1 MGGRAFVILDLASFR
16 HEIADVN
23 GRPGRQEDLHLKNLS
38 ALLKTRG
45 YEITGL
51 AVALPILAVNKAPN
65 THSETALELTAR
77 SRAWVQR
84 EANGRRFEVLPG
96 GIDGS
101 HEVGVDD
108 IIVVRAL
115 VEADA
120 IRTNDARSGEKL
132 LILSHDSDLQHL
144 SQFADGVD
152 VRIVGRG
159 AKFNA
164 RYMRARQVEY
174 EGFADEEMR
183 FLCTKDAIVPEISEA
198 LVTERVPVVP
208 VRPPPVVNSPTVA
221 VVDGYGIACSA
232 ANALGISELP
242 SAESVR
248 AVLCELGF
256 GGVNSVQ
263 FVLPDV
269 NLNARPREGQPELS
283 QFEKSAWAA
292 RDSQLDGLERDL
304 LTDDDAG
311 TEVVRGILTPVHMPE
326 AARTDP
332 ARMESVRHTKQHST
346 LITASVVRQWLL
358 ADSSDVVVVTDVPD
372 VVVALEYLISRHAHL
387 RPARITRIGAL
398 ARPIHPVRGGRHLQ
412 LPFVLMT
419 ERRLAQMTRIRSR
432 RGRDLRTDIGMS
444 PSTNGL
450 LHEQWQIVGFEPE
463 VRGLRAR
470 SIEKPD
476 VEVVIMDSLVL
487 GLSVEEVVDGKQLD
501 LAIYGD
507 PNKPCDPLMLV
518 TGGSQAENATHPLVA
533 EVVRRDSDAIHFD
546 IDGDGSPD
554 VALSAGH
561 DFRPVRAGA
570 PAVLGYLHGDA
581 KTLRYVAVSDE
592 DGDQSSRCE
601 KLAKI
606 SDVQTNAVSATIDDR
621 QVNLH
626 SAQQSTLIGLRE
638 GDSVLVIDVG
648 SENSPHYVVLS
659 SALGDRARSALSTSE
674 VSDSVT

>member
-1 MGGRAFVILDLASFR
+1 MGSRAFVILDLASFR

-23 GRPGRQEDLHLKNLS
+23 GRPGRQDDLHLENLC
-38 ALLKTRG
+38 ALLEARG
-45 YEITGL
+45 YEVSGL
-51 AVALPILAVNKAPN
+51 AVALPILAVSKAPN
-65 THSETALELTAR
+65 THSHTALELTAR
-77 SRAWVQR
+77 SREWVQR

-120 IRTNDARSGEKL
+120 IRTNGARSGEKL

-144 SQFADGVD
+144 SQFADGVG
-152 VRIVGRG
+152 VRIIGRR
-159 AKFNA
+159 ARFNA
-164 RYMRARQVEY
+164 RYMRRRQVEY
-174 EGFADEEMR
+174 EGLADEEMR
-183 FLCTKDAIVPEISEA
+183 FLCTKNARVPEISEA
-198 LVTERVPVVP
+198 LFAERAAVVP
-208 VRPPPVVNSPTVA
+208 VRLPPVVNSPTVA

-248 AVLCELGF
+248 AVLGDLGF
-256 GGVNSVQ
+256 EDVNSVQ

-269 NLNARPREGQPELS
+269 NLNARPREGQRDLS

-292 RDSQLDGLERDL
+292 RDSQLDGLAGDL
-304 LTDDDAG
+304 RTDDDAG
-311 TEVVRGILTPVHMPE
+311 TEVVRGILTPVHVPE

-332 ARMESVRHTKQHST
+332 TRMEFVRHSKQHST

-372 VVVALEYLISRHAHL
+372 VVVALEYLISKHAHL

-419 ERRLAQMTRIRSR
+419 ERRLAQMTRIRGRS
-432 RGRDLRTDIGMS
+432 GRDLRTDIGIT
-444 PSTNGL
+444 PSASGL

-470 SIEKPD
+470 SIAKPD
-476 VEVVIMDSLVL
+476 VEIVIMDALVL
-487 GLSVEEVVDGKQLD
+487 GLSVDEVIDGKQLD
-501 LAIYGD
+501 FTIYCD
-507 PNKPCDPLMLV
+507 PNKPSDPLMLV
-518 TGGSQAENATHPLVA
+518 TGGSDAEHATHPLVA
-533 EVVRRDSDAIHFD
+533 EVVRRDSDAIYFD

-561 DFRPVRAGA
+561 DFRPVRMGA
-570 PAVLGYLHGDA
+570 PAILGYLHSDA
-581 KTLRYVAVSDE
+581 KTLRYVAVSDGA
-592 DGDQSSRCE
+592 GDQSNRGE
-601 KLAKI
+601 RLAKI
-606 SDVQTNAVSATIDDR
+606 SEVQTNAVSATIDDR
-621 QVNLH
+621 RVSLH
-626 SAQQSTLIGLRE
+626 SAQQSTLVGLRE
-638 GDSVLVIDVG
+638 GESVLVIDVG
-648 SENSPHYVVLS
+648 SENSSHYVVLS
-659 SALGDRARSALSTSE
+659 SALGDRARSSLSTLK
-674 VSDSVT
+674 VSD